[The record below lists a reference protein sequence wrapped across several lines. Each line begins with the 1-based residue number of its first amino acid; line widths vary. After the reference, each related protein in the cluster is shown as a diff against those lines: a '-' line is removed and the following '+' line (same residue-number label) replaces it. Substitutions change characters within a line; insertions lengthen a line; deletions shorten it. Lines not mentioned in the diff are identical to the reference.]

1 MLNIFLAEDNRGDVL
16 LVRRA
21 LDEHHIAHAL
31 YVARDG
37 EEALAVVSTM
47 GQPGHMRCPDL
58 MLLDLNLPKVD
69 GPEVL
74 AQFRKHPACAR
85 TPVVVIT
92 SSDARCDRARMAA
105 LGIARYFR
113 KPSDLD
119 EFMQLGAVVR
129 ELVGEPAEPE
139 EAAFT
144 ASKHSAH

>member
-1 MLNIFLAEDNRGDVL
+1 MLNILLAEDNRGDIL
-16 LVRRA
+16 LVQRA
-21 LDEHHIAHAL
+21 LDEHHIEHEL
-31 YVARDG
+31 HVVRDG
-37 EEALAVVSTM
+37 EEALAAVSTM

-74 AQFRKHPACAR
+74 TQFRKHPACAR

-92 SSDARCDRARMAA
+92 SSDAGRDRSRMAA

-113 KPSDLD
+113 KPTDLD
-119 EFMQLGAVVR
+119 EFMELGAVVR
-129 ELVGEPAEPE
+129 ELVGEAAEPE

-144 ASKHSAH
+144 ASKHSAP